1 MNSADQGVMPLDSAF
16 KRRWEFE
23 YLPLDKMASVVDSY
37 LIVFANRRYNWNRF
51 RKILNDKLK
60 ELGVPEDK
68 LIGPFFLSKA
78 ELENPDSIK
87 NKLLLYLRDDIM
99 RHNPENLFV
108 KRTFSDIVAD
118 YDNGQDIFIGINF
131 DAE

>member
-1 MNSADQGVMPLDSAF
+1 MMP
-16 KRRWEFE
+16 
-23 YLPLDKMASVVDSY
+23 
-37 LIVFANRRYNWNRF
+37 YN
-51 RKILNDKLK
+51 KSLYHQ
-60 ELGVPEDK
+60 
-68 LIGPFFLSKA
+68 
-78 ELENPDSIK
+78 